1 MAKLVRKSAENR
13 DQRQGTC
20 LHGAVKVGWRA
31 LQSCWECSSVC
42 YTPIQCQ
49 TSTIVASLHLWGTTW
64 WPNVAWKSAENR
76 DQRQGTC
83 LHGAVKVGWR
93 ALQSCWECSSICYTH
108 KQCQTSTIS
117 KPTSL
122 VIECFYRIV
131 HLHIAYFYEHSYKF
145 DNLAIHLLW
154 SLPSC
159 IEIEPAAKWVRD

>member
-1 MAKLVRKSAENR
+1 MVSRELLSYIYTMPNKHYSSKPTSLRYHLMAKRCLEVGRKSRSEE
-13 DQRQGTC
+13 GTC

-42 YTPIQCQ
+42 YTP
-49 TSTIVASLHLWGTTW
+49 
-64 WPNVAWKSAENR
+64 
-76 DQRQGTC
+76 
-83 LHGAVKVGWR
+83 
-93 ALQSCWECSSICYTH
+93 
-108 KQCQTSTIS
+108 KQCQTSAIS

-159 IEIEPAAKWVRD
+159 IEIEPAAK